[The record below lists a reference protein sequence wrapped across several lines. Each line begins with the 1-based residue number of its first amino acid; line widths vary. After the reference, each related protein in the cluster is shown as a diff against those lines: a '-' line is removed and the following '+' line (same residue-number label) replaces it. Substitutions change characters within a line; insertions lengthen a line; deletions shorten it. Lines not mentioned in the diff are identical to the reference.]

1 MKRREFLS
9 AGMAAAA
16 TLGVERAFAGS
27 RIGIGVIGTGIRG
40 QQIAELLN
48 ASAAF
53 DVVAIC
59 DVLPFRLEEAKQ
71 KAPQSAAAYSDHQ
84 RLLADRRVDAV
95 IIATHFSSHYPVV
108 MDALDAGKHVYCEKT
123 MIKGIPQ
130 TRAVVRA
137 AMDRPRQIFQAGFQY
152 RTSPL
157 YLTAAKLIAD
167 GRIGQVA
174 AIDCQWNRNGDWR
187 RPLPDPG
194 LERQVN
200 WRMYREYSGGLAAE
214 LSAHQ
219 MDFCNLVDGGTIAS
233 MQGVGGIDYWK
244 DGRETYDNINLIAR
258 YESGMTATF
267 ASQTTNSLDR
277 YRIAV
282 LGKQGSIILT
292 NRRGWLIPEGTDAAL
307 PDGLDLVSGA
317 SVDTGSGRSYQA
329 ADSSA
334 IREISAS
341 GEEPTA
347 NALEV
352 FADSILEGEQPSSSV
367 RTGARASV
375 MVQMA
380 LDAMDHGKVLRWK
393 SGYERWL

>member
-1 MKRREFLS
+1 MERREFLCAS
-9 AGMAAAA
+9 AAAA
-16 TLGVERAFAGS
+16 AALGAAPVLASG

-40 QQIAELLN
+40 QQLADLLN
-48 ASAAF
+48 ASDAF

-59 DVLPFRLEEAKQ
+59 DVLPFRLQEARQ
-71 KAPQSAAAYSDHQ
+71 KLPGSAAAYSDYRQ
-84 RLLADRRVDAV
+84 LLADRRVDAV
-95 IIATHFSSHYPVV
+95 IVATHFSGHYAVV

-123 MIKGIPQ
+123 MIKGIPE
-130 TRAVVRA
+130 TRRVVSA
-137 AMDRPRQIFQAGFQY
+137 ATDRPRQIFQAGFQY

-157 YLTAAKLIAD
+157 YLKAAKLIAE
-167 GRIGQVA
+167 GHIGQVA

-187 RPLPDPG
+187 RPLPDPS

-219 MDFCNLVDGGTIAS
+219 MDFCNQVDGGAIAS
-233 MQGVGGIDYWK
+233 LQGVGGIDYWK

-282 LGKQGSIILT
+282 LGKRGSIILT
-292 NRRGWLIPEGTDAAL
+292 NRRGWLIPEGTNAAL

-317 SVDTGSGRSYQA
+317 SMDTGSGRSYQA
-329 ADSSA
+329 ADNSA
-334 IREISAS
+334 IREIAAS

-347 NALEV
+347 TALEV
-352 FADSILEGEQPSSSV
+352 FANSILEGEQPPSNV

-380 LDAMDHGKVLRWK
+380 LDAMDRGKVLRWK
-393 SGYERWL
+393 TGYERWL